1 MKLKLTKQQ
10 EAAVKEQGS
19 ILVSAAAG
27 SGKTAVLVQ
36 RIIEELTRS
45 ENPIKADR
53 ILVVTF
59 TNSAAAE
66 MRARLEK
73 GINEYCIEHP
83 EDKAAIKQKL
93 LLQSAS
99 ICTIDS
105 YCIAMV
111 RENFHKAGVD
121 IDFKIAEENEL
132 EGIKEK
138 AVNEVF
144 ERYFAAE
151 DEVFIQLLDAFGSVY
166 DESSLS
172 QAVKKICE
180 VSMNMPFP
188 SVWMKD
194 MQKRYS
200 AGSFELWRSQA
211 LNQAAEYVSR
221 AQRYILAADKY
232 LCADEKLKTAY
243 GPSMEGGREKT
254 EKILDL
260 IKTGEWDTVYSLIS
274 TFAFEKFK
282 SLKNAGAD
290 KNAVCVKELRD
301 FAKAQLEKAKS
312 IIYGTEETV
321 RSHYETTAPLS
332 SLMFVL
338 AQEYYEELQT
348 VLMEKGVYSFSD
360 IEHKAFELLCEYNEN
375 GDISLKEGAEEYT
388 KQYDEIFVDEYQDV
402 NDLQDKFFYYLAD
415 MGKKL
420 FVVGDVKQ
428 SIYGF
433 RGANPENFL
442 SKQEK
447 AVDFRE
453 AEDSDIKSIIL
464 DANFRSKSGVCDC
477 VNFIFDR
484 IMTRQFCGI
493 DYSATER
500 LSAQAKFPDLE
511 LPAAEFHLV
520 DTQGE
525 NEKTAEAAYI
535 ADYILKVMASGE
547 VIRDK
552 ETGKLRNARFSDFA
566 VLVRYLKPV
575 AKAIISEFTK
585 RNIPVSYT
593 KEGFLEARE
602 IKIMLSLLSVIDNP
616 TQEIELLSVL
626 MSPFFRFTPD
636 DMAEIRI
643 SKRKCNLYAALV
655 ASANNGNEK
664 CADFIE
670 RIGSFRKYAAVMP
683 LSKLIT
689 HIYDVTDF
697 TGMVSLMS
705 EAQSRVAN
713 LNYLTELAASFEASG
728 NHGISAFKRHLERLG
743 DGKLKGAVMN
753 SGGDS
758 VQLVTVHYSKGL
770 QYPVCIFA
778 FTGSPFNSIDQ
789 KQSLII
795 DTDYGISF
803 KYYDEDEG
811 SVVPVD
817 KKLLSV
823 FSKNRQLK
831 EELRM
836 FYVAATRAEDR
847 LVITAAKKN
856 PESALSKIAVKLSA
870 ADGIITE
877 DIYST
882 ANSYADW
889 IIPCMLLHPDGSML
903 RKLGDYEMEADGN
916 KDMLITVGEVQEIAE
931 NRSEKNSEVNSDTVK
946 EICQRIEYEYPF
958 EALRNIQS
966 KAAVSSMIKKEE
978 AGSFDFTSFPGFLN
992 NTGLTP
998 TERGTAVHKIMQY
1011 MDFSAIK
1018 EDFEGEINR
1027 LREWEYISENEAQVD
1042 TGHIKAFVNSE
1053 IFKRMCASKDLRREM
1068 KFLTFMPISSVEE
1081 NLPQHLKDENI
1092 VVQGAVDCMFVEDG
1106 GLVIVDF
1113 KTDRVKDE
1121 KRLID
1126 SYAEQ
1131 LNIYAVAC
1139 EKIMGLPVK
1148 EKIIYSLVLDRCIVV

>member
-36 RIIEELTRS
+36 RIIEALTRKD
-45 ENPIKADR
+45 NPYRADR

-73 GINEYCIEHP
+73 GISDYCTQHP
-83 EDKAAIKQKL
+83 EDKAAVKQKL
-93 LLQSAS
+93 LLQSAA

-105 YCIAMV
+105 YCISMV
-111 RENFHKAGVD
+111 RENFSKAGVN

-132 EGIKEK
+132 ESVKEN
-138 AVNEVF
+138 AINEVF
-144 ERYFAAE
+144 ERYFS
-151 DEVFIQLLDAFGSVY
+151 DENKLFIKLLDAFGSVY

-172 QAVKKICE
+172 KAVKDIYE

-188 SVWMKD
+188 NVWLKS
-194 MQKRYS
+194 MQNRYLS
-200 AGSFELWRSQA
+200 GSFELWRKEA
-211 LNQAAEYVSR
+211 LNQASQYISR
-221 AQRYILAADKY
+221 AQRYVIATEKY
-232 LCADEKLKTAY
+232 LSADEALKNAY
-243 GPSMEGGREKT
+243 GPSIRSGGEKI
-254 EKILDL
+254 EKILDA
-260 IKTGEWDTVYSLIS
+260 TQSGEWNTVYSLIDA
-274 TFAFEKFK
+274 FAFEKLGSFK
-282 SLKNAGAD
+282 NSAND

-301 FAKAQLEKAKS
+301 FAKAQVEKAKS
-312 IIYGTEETV
+312 LIYDTEDTV
-321 RSHYETTAPLS
+321 KGHYETTAPLS
-332 SLMFVL
+332 ALMFVL
-338 AQEYYEELQT
+338 AQEYYEKLQT
-348 VLMEKGVYSFSD
+348 ILFEKGIYSFGD
-360 IEHKAFELLCEYNEN
+360 IEHKAFELLCKYDNDGN
-375 GDISLKEGAEEYT
+375 ISLKEGAEEFIS
-388 KQYDEIFVDEYQDV
+388 QYDEIFVDEYQDV

-420 FVVGDVKQ
+420 FVVGDIKQ

-442 SKQEK
+442 SKQEM
-447 AVDFRE
+447 AVDYRQ
-453 AEDSDIKSIIL
+453 ASIGDIKSIVL
-464 DANFRSKSGVCDC
+464 DSNFRSKKGVCDC

-484 IMTRQFCGI
+484 IMTRLFCGI
-493 DYSATER
+493 DYSSTER
-500 LSAQAKFPDLE
+500 LSAQAQFPALDI
-511 LPAAEFHLV
+511 PAAEFHLV

-525 NEKTAEAAYI
+525 NEKNAEASYI
-535 ADYILKVMASGE
+535 ADYILKVMNSGK

-575 AKAIISEFTK
+575 AKALISEFTK

-593 KEGFLEARE
+593 KEGFLESRE

-636 DMAEIRI
+636 DMADIRI
-643 SKRKCNLYAALV
+643 NKRKCNLYAALV
-655 ASANNGNEK
+655 TCANNGNKK

-670 RIGSFRKYAAVMP
+670 CIGNFRKCAAVMP

-697 TGMVSLMS
+697 TGIVSLMS
-705 EAQSRVAN
+705 DSQSRVAN
-713 LNYLTELAASFEASG
+713 LNYLTSLAASFEASG

-743 DGKLKGAVMN
+743 DSKLKGSVMN
-753 SGGDS
+753 CGSDS

-795 DTDYGISF
+795 DTHYGISF
-803 KYYDEDEG
+803 KYYDDDEG

-823 FSKNRQLK
+823 FSKNTQLK

-836 FYVAATRAEDR
+836 LYVAATRAEDR
-847 LVITAAKKN
+847 LVITAARKN
-856 PESALSKIAVKLSA
+856 PQATLSKMAVKLTA
-870 ADGIITE
+870 ADNCITE

-882 ANSYADW
+882 ANCYADW
-889 IIPCMLLHPDGSML
+889 IIPCMLLHPDGSEL
-903 RKLGDYEMEADGN
+903 RKLAEYDMEADGSN
-916 KDMLITVGEVQEIAE
+916 DMLITVGQAQQVTETVEEQTVTV
-931 NRSEKNSEVNSDTVK
+931 NSEAVGSIR
-946 EICQRIEYEYPF
+946 ERIDFEYPF
-958 EALRNIQS
+958 EALRSVQS
-966 KAAVSSMIKKEE
+966 KTAVSSMIKKAENND
-978 AGSFDFTSFPGFLN
+978 FDFTALPGFLSD
-992 NTGLTP
+992 TGLTP
-998 TERGTAVHKIMQY
+998 TQRGTAVHKIMQY
-1011 MDFSAIK
+1011 MDFSKVK
-1018 EDFEGEINR
+1018 EDFETEINR
-1027 LREWEYISENEAQVD
+1027 LYEWEYISESEAKVD
-1042 TGHIKAFVNSE
+1042 TEHIKAFINSE
-1053 IFKRMCASKDLRREM
+1053 LFERMCASKDLRREM
-1068 KFLTFMPISSVEE
+1068 KFLTFMPATAVEE
-1081 NLPQHLKDENI
+1081 NLPEHLKNENI

-1113 KTDRVKDE
+1113 KTDRVKEE
-1121 KRLID
+1121 KQLVNA
-1126 SYAEQ
+1126 YAEQ
-1131 LNIYAVAC
+1131 LNIYAAAC
-1139 EKIMGLPVK
+1139 EKIMELPVK